1 VLYPVGYLNRFRH
14 PHATVE
20 ARWAAS
26 GAQEFRTDRDG
37 SISVDSGDGLSVRTR
52 RGMAPRYWHGR

>member
-1 VLYPVGYLNRFRH
+1 
-14 PHATVE
+14 VE

-26 GAQEFRTDRDG
+26 GAQAFRTDRDG